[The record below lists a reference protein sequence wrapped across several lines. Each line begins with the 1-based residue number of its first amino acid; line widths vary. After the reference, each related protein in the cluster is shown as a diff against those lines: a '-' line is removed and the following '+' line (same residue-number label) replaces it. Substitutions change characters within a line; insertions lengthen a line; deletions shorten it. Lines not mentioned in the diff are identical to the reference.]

1 MLLNTITDATNVLEA
16 LVRGLSLG
24 GNPPSISIP
33 LIDELPVAPN
43 RLTSSNTFIVDSPIF
58 IDALLPF
65 TQQVNLATT
74 ALSLIKP
81 NKWSMGE
88 VVETNV
94 FPTFTPYSAIPD
106 VLPKPSVQYVS
117 AIDQEWAYFKTYSQG
132 VNDYL
137 SWFEN
142 ILIERG
148 SVNSW
153 STSLNILPLSEPMTR
168 VMGGVE
174 FNTKSINLS
183 ESLRNHTLSL
193 QQVKDEADSYFN
205 AVIDMGLVTD
215 EVDKVYDFGLI
226 TDTTITNDIG

>member
-1 MLLNTITDATNVLEA
+1 M
-16 LVRGLSLG
+16 SLTHV
-24 GNPPSISIP
+24 
-33 LIDELPVAPN
+33 DELPTAPD
-43 RLTSSNTFIVDSPIF
+43 RLTSYTTFTTDAPIF
-58 IDALLPF
+58 IDALAPF
-65 TQQVNLATT
+65 IAQVNSNLAEIATY
-74 ALSLIKP
+74 KP
-81 NKWSMGE
+81 NKWDMGE
-88 VVETNV
+88 VVETNI
-94 FPTFTPYSAIPD
+94 FPTFTPHSATPD

-153 STSLNILPLSEPMTR
+153 STSLNILPLSSPMTR

-193 QQVKDEADSYFN
+193 QQVKDEADSHFN
-205 AVIDMGLVTD
+205 AVINMGLVTD

-226 TDTTITNDIG
+226 TDTTITNNIG

>member
-1 MLLNTITDATNVLEA
+1 M
-16 LVRGLSLG
+16 SLTH
-24 GNPPSISIP
+24 
-33 LIDELPVAPN
+33 IDELPTAPD
-43 RLTSSNTFIVDSPIF
+43 RLTTYTTFTTDAPIF
-58 IDALLPF
+58 IDALTPF
-65 TQQVNLATT
+65 IAQVNSNLMEIATY
-74 ALSLIKP
+74 KP
-81 NKWSMGE
+81 NKWDMGG
-88 VVETNV
+88 VVETNI
-94 FPTFTPYSAIPD
+94 FPTFTTYSATPD
-106 VLPKPSVQYVS
+106 ALPKPSVQYVS

-142 ILIERG
+142 ILTERG

-153 STSLNILPLSEPMTR
+153 STSLNILPLSSPMTR

-205 AVIDMGLVTD
+205 AVINMGLVTD

>member
-1 MLLNTITDATNVLEA
+1 M
-16 LVRGLSLG
+16 SLTH
-24 GNPPSISIP
+24 
-33 LIDELPVAPN
+33 IDELPTAPD
-43 RLTSSNTFIVDSPIF
+43 RLTNYTTFTTDAPIF
-58 IDALLPF
+58 IDALAPF
-65 TQQVNLATT
+65 IAQVNSNLAEIATY
-74 ALSLIKP
+74 KP
-81 NKWSMGE
+81 NKWDMGG
-88 VVETNV
+88 VVETNI
-94 FPTFTPYSAIPD
+94 FPTFTTYSATPD

-168 VMGGVE
+168 VMDVGE
-174 FNTKSINLS
+174 FNTKSVNLS

-193 QQVKDEADSYFN
+193 QQVKDEADGYFN
-205 AVIDMGLVTD
+205 AVINMGYITD
-215 EVDKVYDFGLI
+215 ASTTTIDCGVI
-226 TDTTITNDIG
+226 TDTVISN

>member
-1 MLLNTITDATNVLEA
+1 M
-16 LVRGLSLG
+16 SLTH
-24 GNPPSISIP
+24 
-33 LIDELPVAPN
+33 IDELPTAPD
-43 RLTSSNTFIVDSPIF
+43 RLTTYTTFTTDAPIF
-58 IDALLPF
+58 IDALTPF
-65 TQQVNLATT
+65 IAQVNSNLMEIATY
-74 ALSLIKP
+74 KP
-81 NKWSMGE
+81 NKWDMGG
-88 VVETNV
+88 VVETNI
-94 FPTFTPYSAIPD
+94 FPTFTPYSATPD

-153 STSLNILPLSEPMTR
+153 STSLNILPLSNPMTR
-168 VMGGVE
+168 VMGGAE

>member
-1 MLLNTITDATNVLEA
+1 M
-16 LVRGLSLG
+16 SLTH
-24 GNPPSISIP
+24 
-33 LIDELPVAPN
+33 IDELPTAPN
-43 RLTSSNTFIVDSPIF
+43 RLTKYTTFNTDAPIF
-58 IDALLPF
+58 IDALASF
-65 TQQVNLATT
+65 ITQLNTNLNTVSD
-74 ALSLIKP
+74 LKP
-81 NKWSMGE
+81 NRWNMGNIID
-88 VVETNV
+88 TNS
-94 FPTFTPYSAIPD
+94 FPPMIVYTSNPEAS
-106 VLPKPSVQYVS
+106 PKPSVQYVS

-153 STSLNILPLSEPMTR
+153 STSLNILPLSNPMTR

-193 QQVKDEADSYFN
+193 QQVKDEADGHFN
-205 AVIDMGLVTD
+205 AVIDMGYITD
-215 EVDKVYDFGLI
+215 ASTTTIDCGEI
-226 TDTTITNDIG
+226 TDTTITN

>member
-1 MLLNTITDATNVLEA
+1 M
-16 LVRGLSLG
+16 SLTH
-24 GNPPSISIP
+24 
-33 LIDELPVAPN
+33 IDELPTAPD
-43 RLTSSNTFIVDSPIF
+43 RLTTYTTFTTDAPIF
-58 IDALLPF
+58 IDALTPF
-65 TQQVNLATT
+65 VAQVNSNLMEIATY
-74 ALSLIKP
+74 KP
-81 NKWSMGE
+81 NKWNMGE

-94 FPTFTPYSAIPD
+94 FPTFTTYSATPNA
-106 VLPKPSVQYVS
+106 LPKPSVQYVS

-153 STSLNILPLSEPMTR
+153 STSLNILPLSDPMTR
-168 VMGGVE
+168 TMGGVE

>member
-1 MLLNTITDATNVLEA
+1 M
-16 LVRGLSLG
+16 SLAH
-24 GNPPSISIP
+24 
-33 LIDELPVAPN
+33 IDELPTAPD
-43 RLTSSNTFIVDSPIF
+43 RLTTYTTFTTDAPIF
-58 IDALLPF
+58 IDALAPF
-65 TQQVNLATT
+65 IAQVNSNLAEIATY
-74 ALSLIKP
+74 KP
-81 NKWSMGE
+81 NKWNMGE
-88 VVETNV
+88 VVEVNV
-94 FPTFTPYSAIPD
+94 FPTFTSYSATPD
-106 VLPKPSVQYVS
+106 ALPKPSVQYVS

-168 VMGGVE
+168 VMGGAE

-193 QQVKDEADSYFN
+193 QQVQDEADNYFN
-205 AVIDMGLVTD
+205 AVINMGLVTD

>member
-1 MLLNTITDATNVLEA
+1 M
-16 LVRGLSLG
+16 SLTH
-24 GNPPSISIP
+24 
-33 LIDELPVAPN
+33 IDELPTAPD
-43 RLTSSNTFIVDSPIF
+43 RLTTYTTFTTDAPIF
-58 IDALLPF
+58 IDALTPF
-65 TQQVNLATT
+65 IAQVNSNLMEIATY
-74 ALSLIKP
+74 KP
-81 NKWSMGE
+81 NKWNMGE
-88 VVETNV
+88 VVETNI
-94 FPTFTPYSAIPD
+94 FPTFTPYSATPD

-153 STSLNILPLSEPMTR
+153 STSLNILPLSNPMTR
-168 VMGGVE
+168 VMGGAE

-215 EVDKVYDFGLI
+215 VVDKVYDFGLI

>member
-1 MLLNTITDATNVLEA
+1 M
-16 LVRGLSLG
+16 SLTH
-24 GNPPSISIP
+24 
-33 LIDELPVAPN
+33 IDELPTAPN
-43 RLTSSNTFIVDSPIF
+43 RLTTYTTFTTDAPIF
-58 IDALLPF
+58 IDALTPF
-65 TQQVNLATT
+65 VAQVNSNLMEIATY
-74 ALSLIKP
+74 KP
-81 NKWSMGE
+81 NKWNMGE
-88 VVETNV
+88 VVETNI
-94 FPTFTPYSAIPD
+94 FPTFTPYSATPD

-215 EVDKVYDFGLI
+215 VVDKVYDFGLI

>member
-1 MLLNTITDATNVLEA
+1 MSLTHIGELPTAPDRLTNYTTFTTDA
-16 LVRGLSLG
+16 
-24 GNPPSISIP
+24 
-33 LIDELPVAPN
+33 
-43 RLTSSNTFIVDSPIF
+43 PIF
-58 IDALLPF
+58 IDALTPF
-65 TQQVNLATT
+65 VAQVNSNLAEIATY
-74 ALSLIKP
+74 KP
-81 NKWSMGE
+81 NKWNMGG

-94 FPTFTPYSAIPD
+94 FPTFTPYSVTPD

-215 EVDKVYDFGLI
+215 VVDKVYDFGLI

>member
-1 MLLNTITDATNVLEA
+1 M
-16 LVRGLSLG
+16 SLTHV
-24 GNPPSISIP
+24 
-33 LIDELPVAPN
+33 DELPTAPD
-43 RLTSSNTFIVDSPIF
+43 RLTSYTTFTTDAPIF
-58 IDALLPF
+58 IDALAPF
-65 TQQVNLATT
+65 IAQVNSNLAEIATY
-74 ALSLIKP
+74 KP
-81 NKWSMGE
+81 NKWDMGE
-88 VVETNV
+88 VVEANV
-94 FPTFTPYSAIPD
+94 FPTFTPYSATPD

-153 STSLNILPLSEPMTR
+153 STSLNILPLSSPMTR

-193 QQVKDEADSYFN
+193 QQVKDEADSHFN
-205 AVIDMGLVTD
+205 AVIDMGLVT
-215 EVDKVYDFGLI
+215 EGVDKVYDFGLI

>member
-1 MLLNTITDATNVLEA
+1 M
-16 LVRGLSLG
+16 SLTHIG
-24 GNPPSISIP
+24 
-33 LIDELPVAPN
+33 ELPTAPN
-43 RLTSSNTFIVDSPIF
+43 RLTSHTTFTTDAPIF
-58 IDALLPF
+58 IDALAPF
-65 TQQVNLATT
+65 IAQVNSNLVEIATY
-74 ALSLIKP
+74 KP
-81 NKWSMGE
+81 NKWDMGG
-88 VVETNV
+88 VVETNIS
-94 FPTFTPYSAIPD
+94 PTFTTYSAIPD

-117 AIDQEWAYFKTYSQG
+117 AIDQEWVYFKTYSQG

-153 STSLNILPLSEPMTR
+153 STSLNILPLSNPMTR
-168 VMGGVE
+168 VMGGAE
-174 FNTKSINLS
+174 FNTKSTNLS

-205 AVIDMGLVTD
+205 AVIDMGLVTN

>member
-1 MLLNTITDATNVLEA
+1 M
-16 LVRGLSLG
+16 SLTH
-24 GNPPSISIP
+24 
-33 LIDELPVAPN
+33 IDELPTAPN
-43 RLTSSNTFIVDSPIF
+43 RLTKYTTFNTDAPIF
-58 IDALLPF
+58 IDALTPF
-65 TQQVNLATT
+65 ITQLNTNLNTVSD
-74 ALSLIKP
+74 LKP
-81 NKWSMGE
+81 NRWNMGNIID
-88 VVETNV
+88 TNS
-94 FPTFTPYSAIPD
+94 FPPMIVYTSNPEAS
-106 VLPKPSVQYVS
+106 PKPSVQYVS

-153 STSLNILPLSEPMTR
+153 STSLNILPLSNPMTR

-193 QQVKDEADSYFN
+193 QQVKDEADGHFN
-205 AVIDMGLVTD
+205 AVIDMGYITD
-215 EVDKVYDFGLI
+215 ASTTTIDCGEI
-226 TDTTITNDIG
+226 TDTTITN

>member
-16 LVRGLSLG
+16 LVLGLSLG
-24 GNPPSISIP
+24 GNPPSINIP
-33 LIDELPVAPN
+33 IIDELPIAPN
-43 RLTSSNTFIVDSPIF
+43 RLTNSNTFIVDSPVF
-58 IDALLPF
+58 IDALFPF

-81 NKWSMGE
+81 NKWDMGG

-94 FPTFTPYSAIPD
+94 FPTFTPYSATPD

-153 STSLNILPLSEPMTR
+153 STSLNILPLSTPMTR

-193 QQVKDEADSYFN
+193 QQVKDEADSHFN
-205 AVIDMGLVTD
+205 AVINMGLVTNA
-215 EVDKVYDFGLI
+215 VDKVYDFGLI

>member
-1 MLLNTITDATNVLEA
+1 M
-16 LVRGLSLG
+16 SLTH
-24 GNPPSISIP
+24 
-33 LIDELPVAPN
+33 IDELPTAPD
-43 RLTSSNTFIVDSPIF
+43 RLTSYTTFTTDAPIF
-58 IDALLPF
+58 IDALTPF
-65 TQQVNLATT
+65 VAQVNSNLMEIATY
-74 ALSLIKP
+74 KP
-81 NKWSMGE
+81 NKWDMGE
-88 VVETNV
+88 VVETNI
-94 FPTFTPYSAIPD
+94 FPTFTPYSATPD

-142 ILIERG
+142 ILTERG

-153 STSLNILPLSEPMTR
+153 STSLNILPLSSPMTR
-168 VMGGVE
+168 VMGGAE

>member
-1 MLLNTITDATNVLEA
+1 MSLTHVAELPTAPDRLTNYTTFTTDA
-16 LVRGLSLG
+16 
-24 GNPPSISIP
+24 
-33 LIDELPVAPN
+33 
-43 RLTSSNTFIVDSPIF
+43 PIF
-58 IDALLPF
+58 IDALAPF
-65 TQQVNLATT
+65 IAQVNSNLLEIA
-74 ALSLIKP
+74 AYKP
-81 NKWSMGE
+81 NKWNMGE
-88 VVETNV
+88 VVEANV
-94 FPTFTPYSAIPD
+94 FPTFTPYSATPD

-153 STSLNILPLSEPMTR
+153 STSLNILPLSNPMTR

>member
-1 MLLNTITDATNVLEA
+1 M
-16 LVRGLSLG
+16 SLTH
-24 GNPPSISIP
+24 
-33 LIDELPVAPN
+33 IDELPTAPD
-43 RLTSSNTFIVDSPIF
+43 RLTTYTTFTTDAPIF
-58 IDALLPF
+58 IDALTPF
-65 TQQVNLATT
+65 VAQVNSNLMEIATY
-74 ALSLIKP
+74 KP
-81 NKWSMGE
+81 NKWNMGE

-94 FPTFTPYSAIPD
+94 FPTFTPYSATPD

-153 STSLNILPLSEPMTR
+153 STSLNLLPLSDPMTR

-215 EVDKVYDFGLI
+215 VVDKVYDFGLI

>member
-1 MLLNTITDATNVLEA
+1 M
-16 LVRGLSLG
+16 SLTH
-24 GNPPSISIP
+24 
-33 LIDELPVAPN
+33 IDELPTAPD
-43 RLTSSNTFIVDSPIF
+43 RLTSYTTFTTDAPIF
-58 IDALLPF
+58 IDALTPF
-65 TQQVNLATT
+65 IAQVNSNLAEIATY
-74 ALSLIKP
+74 KP
-81 NKWSMGE
+81 NKWDMGK
-88 VVETNV
+88 VVETNI
-94 FPTFTPYSAIPD
+94 FPTFTTYSATPD
-106 VLPKPSVQYVS
+106 ALPKPSVQYVS

-174 FNTKSINLS
+174 FNTKSVNLS

-205 AVIDMGLVTD
+205 AVIDMGLVTGQ
-215 EVDKVYDFGLI
+215 VDKVYDFGLI
-226 TDTTITNDIG
+226 TDTTITNNIG

>member
-1 MLLNTITDATNVLEA
+1 M
-16 LVRGLSLG
+16 SLTH
-24 GNPPSISIP
+24 
-33 LIDELPVAPN
+33 IDELPTAPD
-43 RLTSSNTFIVDSPIF
+43 RLTTYTTFTTDAPIF
-58 IDALLPF
+58 IDALTPF
-65 TQQVNLATT
+65 VAQVNSNLMEIATY
-74 ALSLIKP
+74 KP
-81 NKWSMGE
+81 NKWNMGE

-94 FPTFTPYSAIPD
+94 FPTFTPYSATPD

-142 ILIERG
+142 ILTERG

-168 VMGGVE
+168 VMGGVD

-215 EVDKVYDFGLI
+215 VVDKVYDFGLI

>member
-1 MLLNTITDATNVLEA
+1 M
-16 LVRGLSLG
+16 SLTH
-24 GNPPSISIP
+24 
-33 LIDELPVAPN
+33 IDELPTAPD
-43 RLTSSNTFIVDSPIF
+43 RLANYTTFTTDAPIF
-58 IDALLPF
+58 IDALTPF
-65 TQQVNLATT
+65 VAQVNSNLVEISTY
-74 ALSLIKP
+74 KP
-81 NKWSMGE
+81 NKWSMGK
-88 VVETNV
+88 VVEANV
-94 FPTFTPYSAIPD
+94 FPTFTPYSATPD

-168 VMGGVE
+168 VMGGAE

-215 EVDKVYDFGLI
+215 VVDKVYDFGLI

>member
-1 MLLNTITDATNVLEA
+1 M
-16 LVRGLSLG
+16 SLTY
-24 GNPPSISIP
+24 
-33 LIDELPVAPN
+33 IDELPTAPD
-43 RLTSSNTFIVDSPIF
+43 RLTNYTTFTTDAPIF
-58 IDALLPF
+58 IDALTPF
-65 TQQVNLATT
+65 IAQVNSNLVEIATY
-74 ALSLIKP
+74 KP
-81 NKWSMGE
+81 NKWDMGG

-94 FPTFTPYSAIPD
+94 FPTFTTYSATPD

-117 AIDQEWAYFKTYSQG
+117 AIDQEWVYFKTYSQG

-142 ILIERG
+142 ILVERG

>member
-1 MLLNTITDATNVLEA
+1 M
-16 LVRGLSLG
+16 SLTHM
-24 GNPPSISIP
+24 
-33 LIDELPVAPN
+33 DELPTAPS
-43 RLTSSNTFIVDSPIF
+43 RLTTYTTFTTDAPIF
-58 IDALLPF
+58 IDALTPF
-65 TQQVNLATT
+65 VAQVNSNLMEIATY
-74 ALSLIKP
+74 KP
-81 NKWSMGE
+81 NKWNMGK
-88 VVETNV
+88 VVETNI
-94 FPTFTPYSAIPD
+94 FPTFTPYSATPD
-106 VLPKPSVQYVS
+106 ALPKPSVQYVS

-153 STSLNILPLSEPMTR
+153 STSLNILPLSNPMTR

-205 AVIDMGLVTD
+205 AVIDMGLVT
-215 EVDKVYDFGLI
+215 EGVDKVYDFGLI